1 MVERGS
7 LRGLCDQPPISEMR
21 ESPLRSGARRL
32 AVHRADSNGS
42 LRHCSGQHRTMPS
55 GSAAS
60 ARLCNGST
68 TAPLHVRRGGA
79 EGTPVFAALRAVR
92 AGLRGSRWRFPIFI
106 KETGCVGAVVVNALS
121 QLEDHRLVTEAIRET
136 ISRLF
141 ASVPQ
146 KNAGRAALPLGR
158 RSSQLCEMTGGVLA
172 SL

>member
-1 MVERGS
+1 MSVEAEQRGRPF
-7 LRGLCDQPPISEMR
+7 LQRYALSEQ
-21 ESPLRSGARRL
+21 
-32 AVHRADSNGS
+32 D
-42 LRHCSGQHRTMPS
+42 C
-55 GSAAS
+55 AA
-60 ARLCNGST
+60 A
-68 TAPLHVRRGGA
+68 GG
-79 EGTPVFAALRAVR
+79 G
-92 AGLRGSRWRFPIFI
+92 FPIFI

-146 KNAGRAALPLGR
+146 KNAGRAALPLDR